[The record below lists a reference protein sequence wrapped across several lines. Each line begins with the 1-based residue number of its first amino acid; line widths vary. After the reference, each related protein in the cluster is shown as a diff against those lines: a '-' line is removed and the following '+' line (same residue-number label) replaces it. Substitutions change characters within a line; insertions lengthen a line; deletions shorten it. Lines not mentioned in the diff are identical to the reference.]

1 MEAKSVITYPSGGQT
16 LADPGLYELTGLAWS
31 GRGRV
36 ERVDVT
42 TDGGRSWQEARLQE
56 PRMRLAFVRFRLA
69 WRWDG
74 RETTIASR
82 CTDETGYVQPSRES
96 LIAVRGTNS
105 GFHYNGIKLWKV
117 AANGSVTN
125 V

>member
-1 MEAKSVITYPSGGQT
+1 
-16 LADPGLYELTGLAWS
+16 
-31 GRGRV
+31 V

-56 PRMRLAFVRFRLA
+56 PRLRLAFVRFRLA
-69 WRWDG
+69 WPWDG

-82 CTDETGYVQPSRES
+82 CVDETGYVQPTREA
-96 LIAVRGTNS
+96 LIAVRGVNS
-105 GFHYNGIKLWKV
+105 GFHFNGIKHWKV
-117 AANGSVTN
+117 SSSGSVTN